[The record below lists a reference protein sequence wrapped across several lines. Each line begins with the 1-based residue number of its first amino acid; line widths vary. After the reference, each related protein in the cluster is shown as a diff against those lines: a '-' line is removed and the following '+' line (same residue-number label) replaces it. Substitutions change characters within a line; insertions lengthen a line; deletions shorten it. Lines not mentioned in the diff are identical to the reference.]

1 MHRIKNNHLIKLI
14 FSEIVYIYIYKVYKN
29 KNNTQ
34 IIRTVRKR
42 LGKAMAIKRVY
53 ASLCFSKELL
63 NEENL
68 Q

>member
-1 MHRIKNNHLIKLI
+1 MHRIKNNHLVKLI
-14 FSEIVYIYIYKVYKN
+14 FSEIVYVYKVYKN

>member
-1 MHRIKNNHLIKLI
+1 M
-14 FSEIVYIYIYKVYKN
+14 EIM
-29 KNNTQ
+29 
-34 IIRTVRKR
+34 RKR

-53 ASLCFSKELL
+53 TSLCFSKELL